1 MASLKEMRSSNRILL
16 LQTLRLVGEADRA
29 TLARMTGVS
38 RVTVSGLLGEAIA
51 RGHVVE
57 SRARGAAPAGRR
69 GRPAMLRLDPR
80 AGVVVGV
87 DLGHSHVGVVL
98 ADLEA
103 TVVGERRVV
112 FDVDAA
118 PDAALGVAV
127 GLVDELVQSLGID
140 SGRLIG
146 VGLGVPRPVVRG
158 TGTSPSRP
166 VPLAWAGASPGEELS
181 RRLGLPV
188 RVENDANVGA
198 LGELFRGAARGA
210 RDVVYLKLSTGVG
223 AGLLL
228 DGSLYTGCRGIAGD
242 LGHVTVVQ
250 NGHICG
256 CGNRGCLE
264 TVASAGA
271 LARALAPIHGDRLTL
286 SRLLELVDRDDPVAE
301 RGMRDIG
308 RHVGRALAPLCMAL
322 DVELVVLGGEL
333 GATSRRLLASV
344 RTELRKTDVAREP
357 VTVRRALL
365 GDRAE
370 ALGAVVLA
378 LGQEEWLHQ
387 AGLIALNG
395 AAEPA
400 AGLQSSSERRA
411 ASG

>member
-1 MASLKEMRSSNRILL
+1 MASLKEMRTSNRILL
-16 LQTLRLVGEADRA
+16 LRTLRRAGEADRA

-38 RVTVSGLLGEAIA
+38 RATISGLLGEAIA
-51 RGHVVE
+51 RGFVVE
-57 SRARGAAPAGRR
+57 EGVGRR

-87 DLGHSHVGVVL
+87 DLGHSHVAAVL
-98 ADLEA
+98 ADLEG
-103 TVVGERRVV
+103 TVVGERRVL

-127 GLVDELVQSLGID
+127 GLVEEIAESLGID
-140 SGRLIG
+140 PGRLVG
-146 VGLGVPRPVVRG
+146 VGLGVARPVVRA
-158 TGTSPSRP
+158 TGASPS
-166 VPLAWAGASPGEELS
+166 PLGWPGASPGEELS

-188 RVENDANVGA
+188 RLENDANVGV
-198 LGELFRGAARGA
+198 LGERARGAARGA

-228 DGSLYTGCRGIAGD
+228 DGALYAGSRGVAGD
-242 LGHVTVVQ
+242 IGHVTVVE

-271 LARALAPIHGDRLTL
+271 LARALAPSHGDALTL
-286 SRLLELVDRDDPVAE
+286 PRLLELVDQDDPVAE
-301 RGMRDIG
+301 RGMKEIG
-308 RHVGRALAPLCMAL
+308 RHIGRALVPLCLAL

-333 GATSRRLLASV
+333 GATSRRLLTSV
-344 RTELRKTDVAREP
+344 RAELRRTDGARQSIP
-357 VTVRRALL
+357 VRPALL

-370 ALGAVVLA
+370 ALGAVELA
-378 LGQEEWLHQ
+378 LGQEEWFHQ
-387 AGLIALNG
+387 AGLITLHG
-395 AAEPA
+395 AAE
-400 AGLQSSSERRA
+400 LRRA
-411 ASG
+411 ATA